1 MIRRPPRST
10 LFPYT
15 TLFRSLGDDLD
26 RALKSREG
34 RAVAEGWY
42 VLARDARGVAE
53 AEARLY
59 AALGS
64 PIDTRLDVVLHRRLS
79 FHVTRAAVWLGVT
92 PNAVSVASFLVGL
105 AAGWCVWG
113 AGQGGAPA
121 GP

>member
-79 FHVTRAAVWLGVT
+79 FHVSRAAVWLGGT
-92 PNAVSVASFLVGL
+92 PDTNSVASFPVGR
-105 AAGWCVWG
+105 G
-113 AGQGGAPA
+113 ARGGLWAPA
-121 GP
+121 GLAVDAA